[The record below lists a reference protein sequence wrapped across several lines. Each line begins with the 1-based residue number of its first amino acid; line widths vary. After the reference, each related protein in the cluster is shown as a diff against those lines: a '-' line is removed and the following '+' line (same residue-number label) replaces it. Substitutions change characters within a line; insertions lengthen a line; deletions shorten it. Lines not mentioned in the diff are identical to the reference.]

1 MSASEETVSRFEH
14 QEPAGVS
21 EEKGGPPGT
30 SSLER
35 YTGDY
40 SAHEGLLRIEIE
52 HDRLVGETTAK
63 GLALTFV
70 LEPVR
75 DNEFVMRTDDDQL
88 DRAAVTFRTSD
99 ERRVTMLVA
108 GHAFAFKQ

>member
-1 MSASEETVSRFEH
+1 MIRV
-14 QEPAGVS
+14 
-21 EEKGGPPGT
+21 
-30 SSLER
+30 
-35 YTGDY
+35 
-40 SAHEGLLRIEIE
+40 
-52 HDRLVGETTAK
+52 K
-63 GLALTFV
+63 GLRKEFATVDNGGGTVLALSDIDF
-70 LEPVR
+70 EVR